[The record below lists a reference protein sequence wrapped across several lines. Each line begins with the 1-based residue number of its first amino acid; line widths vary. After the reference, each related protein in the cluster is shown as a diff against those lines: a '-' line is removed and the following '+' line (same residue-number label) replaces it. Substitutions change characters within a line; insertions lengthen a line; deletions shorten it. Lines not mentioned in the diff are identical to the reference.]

1 MNRRAGLSLL
11 GGYPP
16 SYYGDEYPLM
26 FQPPQ
31 PMIPSDPSENTL
43 RALRIIKGIQL
54 KSAAIE
60 QLSGVAFEQ
69 ARGMSAAIVST
80 VQAEGLPVGQEVCGD
95 FKVNYDFG
103 GCVGSR
109 ISISGHMSVRRRRF

>member
-1 MNRRAGLSLL
+1 MNRRTALSLL
-11 GGYPP
+11 GGYTPP
-16 SYYGDEYPLM
+16 YYGDEYPLL
-26 FQPPQ
+26 FPQSQPLV
-31 PMIPSDPSENTL
+31 PSDPSENSL
-43 RALRIIKGIQL
+43 RALRILKGIQL

-60 QLSGVAFEQ
+60 QLGGVAFEQ

-103 GCVGSR
+103 GCGSR